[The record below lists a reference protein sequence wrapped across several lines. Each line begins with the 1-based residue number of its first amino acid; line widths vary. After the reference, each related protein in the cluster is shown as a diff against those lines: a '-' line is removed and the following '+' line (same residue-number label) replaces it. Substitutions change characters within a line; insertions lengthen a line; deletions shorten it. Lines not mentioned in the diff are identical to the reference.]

1 MYCKYVVPGMLLL
14 LLFDLFVIVLLFLS
28 FSLDTGVLY
37 DTYTVR
43 KTVSAA
49 VSYCKRG
56 HYPVCEI
63 AICTLCVS
71 SARLLVCMV
80 IEQ

>member
-49 VSYCKRG
+49 VSYCKRA

-71 SARLLVCMV
+71 SARLLVCMD